1 MKTLTTGEL
10 AKELGVSRGAVLR
23 WATEK
28 IITPRFI
35 TAGGH
40 YRWDVDD
47 VHAELR
53 TWREQRQR
61 EQDQS

>member
-1 MKTLTTGEL
+1 VKTLTTGEL

-28 IITPRFI
+28 IITPEFI

-40 YRWDVDD
+40 YRWVADD
-47 VHAELR
+47 VRAELR
-53 TWREQRQR
+53 RWREQTRG
-61 EQDQS
+61 

>member
-1 MKTLTTGEL
+1 MRTLTTGEL

-40 YRWDVDD
+40 YRWDADAVRT
-47 VHAELR
+47 ELQ

-61 EQDQS
+61 EQDE